1 MSTWG
6 VAFISLGL
14 LLTAYRNWFGLVV
27 IILGAVMMIVARNN
41 KKKAAKL
48 EQEKL
53 QEHKETK
60 IKSRK

>member
-14 LLTAYRNWFGLVV
+14 LLVAYRNWFGLVV

-53 QEHKETK
+53 REHRETE